1 MRYLMAI
8 LDALV
13 GIVQRNPLTVLIIV
27 ILAIGAPA
35 LLKGIA
41 LFVLYVILGIAVL
54 FVAMMFFIRWRIY
67 KMRKQMQEPFDEQ
80 GQPFG
85 GQGFRGFSS
94 FGQQPRDK
102 GHEGDVKVY
111 KTSETPEKRVSKDV
125 GDYVD
130 FEETKE

>member
-41 LFVLYVILGIAVL
+41 LFVLYFILGIVVL

-67 KMRKQMQEPFDEQ
+67 KMRKQMQEPLDDQ
-80 GQPFG
+80 TSPFG
-85 GQGFRGFSS
+85 GFSF
-94 FGQQPRDK
+94 FGQQPGRDK
-102 GHEGDVKVY
+102 GHEGDVKIY